1 MSSSHLA
8 CLWHWGHKPSHC
20 QSRKRWCCLPQSDWI
35 LSELLFWIP
44 KPGCH
49 FALIAGM
56 KIPSTN
62 GQPKVVTHETTM
74 TNKTNQP
81 NKQINHKRH
90 EHQKWHIEPKTNH
103 EIYTMRY
110 NWYNQEGIKNY
121 GAKEL
126 SHSQEAPGICAEVH
140 LRNMLWETEK
150 RSKQKRHSLKIR
162 CYCYELLLIAHIYS
176 YLIFSNILITPPKE
190 VMGVWFRVSSFQLG
204 GKTKPLLKVY
214 KK

>member
-1 MSSSHLA
+1 MLSATVGLDLIRAPVLNSQTRLPF
-8 CLWHWGHKPSHC
+8 CLDCRYENPFNQWPTEGGDSWNNNDK
-20 QSRKRWCCLPQSDWI
+20 Q
-35 LSELLFWIP
+35 
-44 KPGCH
+44 
-49 FALIAGM
+49 
-56 KIPSTN
+56 
-62 GQPKVVTHETTM
+62 
-74 TNKTNQP
+74 NQP

-110 NWYNQEGIKNY
+110 NWYNQEGSKNY